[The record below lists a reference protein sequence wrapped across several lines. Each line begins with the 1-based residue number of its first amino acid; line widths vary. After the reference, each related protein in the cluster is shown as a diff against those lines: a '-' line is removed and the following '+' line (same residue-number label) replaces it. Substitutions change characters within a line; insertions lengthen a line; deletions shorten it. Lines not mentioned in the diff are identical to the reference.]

1 MKQKL
6 LALVVLLICGV
17 SAAKAQKISVEA
29 FNRIDR
35 DMGARV
41 AKVRDINS
49 DLCALIKIET
59 IETGF
64 EFSGC
69 IIEKTE
75 QKTGEIWVFVSPGV
89 KFLTIKHKDFGV
101 LRNYNFPQSIESGVV
116 YQMKLSTEAKETK
129 MDTAKMADMIDK
141 KMEELNKKIAELEQ
155 KQKQIETQVDKGK
168 NAQAL
173 KEKEAQEKKEREE
186 QARREAQA
194 KKEKEAQ
201 ERKEREAQA
210 RREAQALKEKKAQE
224 RKEVRLKLPK
234 ETFIMLNAAYSVAPQ
249 TSVGVTFG
257 MQKTWGWYVSV
268 ASGFNFDNLDP
279 NPPLAD
285 IDGTGD
291 RFYTGEQ
298 TSSRLSLHA
307 GIMYRVAKPL
317 SLKLGL
323 GYGVRNSTFSTSNG
337 DNVLIKNNSHNGLEY
352 SAGVHL
358 SFGRFALSAD
368 VLGVGLKF
376 KYSEIK
382 IGIGYN
388 LKIKKHENKEQKGE

>member
-6 LALVVLLICGV
+6 IALVVLLICGI

-116 YQMKLSTEAKETK
+116 YQMKLSTEAKEVK
-129 MDTAKMADMIDK
+129 IDTSTINKAVDSKIDA
-141 KMEELNKKIAELEQ
+141 KMEEMNKKLAELEQ
-155 KQKQIETQVDKGK
+155 LKQDIQNQPKQEETPVYVKPLSDRDKF
-168 NAQAL
+168 
-173 KEKEAQEKKEREE
+173 
-186 QARREAQA
+186 
-194 KKEKEAQ
+194 
-201 ERKEREAQA
+201 
-210 RREAQALKEKKAQE
+210 
-224 RKEVRLKLPK
+224 V
-234 ETFIMLNAAYSVAPQ
+234 MLTAAYSTSPQ
-249 TSVGVTFG
+249 LSVGLSFG
-257 MQKTWGWYVSV
+257 MLKTWGWYVSV

-291 RFYTGEQ
+291 HFYTGEQ

-307 GIMYRVAKPL
+307 GVMYRVAKPL

-323 GYGVRNSTFSTSNG
+323 GYGVRNSAFSTSNG

-388 LKIKKHENKEQKGE
+388 LKIKKQENKKGE

>member
-6 LALVVLLICGV
+6 IALVVLLICGV

-116 YQMKLSTEAKETK
+116 YQMKLSTEAKEVK
-129 MDTAKMADMIDK
+129 IDTSTINKAVDSKIDA
-141 KMEELNKKIAELEQ
+141 KMEELNKKLALLEEMQ
-155 KQKQIETQVDKGK
+155 KQSSSQKPKRIRPVY
-168 NAQAL
+168 N
-173 KEKEAQEKKEREE
+173 
-186 QARREAQA
+186 
-194 KKEKEAQ
+194 
-201 ERKEREAQA
+201 
-210 RREAQALKEKKAQE
+210 
-224 RKEVRLKLPK
+224 K
-234 ETFIMLNAAYSVAPQ
+234 ETFAMLNAAYSVAPQ
-249 TSVGVTFG
+249 TSFGLTFG
-257 MQKTWGWYVSV
+257 MQKTWGWYVSL
-268 ASGFNFDNLDP
+268 ASGLQFDALGATKED
-279 NPPLAD
+279 A
-285 IDGTGD
+285 DGTND
-291 RFYTGEQ
+291 YFYDDNKT
-298 TSSRLSLHA
+298 TSRLSIHGGA
-307 GIMYRVAKPL
+307 MYRIAKPL
-317 SLKLGL
+317 SIKLGV
-323 GYGVRNSTFSTSNG
+323 GYGVRNLAFTTQDSYC
-337 DNVLIKNNSHNGLEY
+337 IKIHSASHSGLEC

-358 SFGRFALSAD
+358 SFGKMAFSVD
-368 VLGVGLKF
+368 VISIGF
-376 KYSEIK
+376 KYSELK
-382 IGIGYN
+382 LGIGYN
-388 LKIKKHENKEQKGE
+388 FRIKEQKGE

>member
-89 KFLTIKHKDFGV
+89 RFLTIKHKEFGV

-116 YQMKLSTEAKETK
+116 YQMKLSTEAKEVK
-129 MDTAKMADMIDK
+129 IDTSTINKAVDSKIDA
-141 KMEELNKKIAELEQ
+141 KMEELNKKLALLEEMQ
-155 KQKQIETQVDKGK
+155 KQSSSQKPKRIRPVY
-168 NAQAL
+168 N
-173 KEKEAQEKKEREE
+173 
-186 QARREAQA
+186 
-194 KKEKEAQ
+194 
-201 ERKEREAQA
+201 
-210 RREAQALKEKKAQE
+210 
-224 RKEVRLKLPK
+224 K
-234 ETFIMLNAAYSVAPQ
+234 ETFAMLNAAYSVAPQ
-249 TSVGVTFG
+249 TSFGLTFG
-257 MQKTWGWYVSV
+257 MQKTWGWYVSL
-268 ASGFNFDNLDP
+268 ASGLQFDALGATKED
-279 NPPLAD
+279 A
-285 IDGTGD
+285 DGTND
-291 RFYTGEQ
+291 YFYDDNKT
-298 TSSRLSLHA
+298 TSRLSIHGGA
-307 GIMYRVAKPL
+307 MYQIAKPL
-317 SLKLGL
+317 YIKLGV
-323 GYGVRNSTFSTSNG
+323 GYGVRNLAFTTQDG
-337 DNVLIKNNSHNGLEY
+337 DCIKIPSASHSGLEC

-358 SFGRFALSAD
+358 SFGKMAFSVD
-368 VLGVGLKF
+368 VISIGF
-376 KYSEIK
+376 KYSELK
-382 IGIGYN
+382 LGIGYN
-388 LKIKKHENKEQKGE
+388 FKIKEQKGE

>member
-1 MKQKL
+1 MITGMKQKL

-116 YQMKLSTEAKETK
+116 YQMKLSTEAKATK
-129 MDTAKMADMIDK
+129 IDTASVSNIVESKIDA
-141 KMEELNKKIAELEQ
+141 KMEELNKKLALLEEMQ
-155 KQKQIETQVDKGK
+155 KQSSSQKPKRIRPVY
-168 NAQAL
+168 N
-173 KEKEAQEKKEREE
+173 
-186 QARREAQA
+186 
-194 KKEKEAQ
+194 
-201 ERKEREAQA
+201 
-210 RREAQALKEKKAQE
+210 
-224 RKEVRLKLPK
+224 K
-234 ETFIMLNAAYSVAPQ
+234 ETFAMLNAAYSVAPQ
-249 TSVGVTFG
+249 TSFGLTFG

-268 ASGFNFDNLDP
+268 ASGLKFDALGATKED
-279 NPPLAD
+279 A
-285 IDGTGD
+285 DGTND
-291 RFYTGEQ
+291 YFYDDNKT
-298 TSSRLSLHA
+298 TSRLSIHA
-307 GIMYRVAKPL
+307 GAMYRIAKPL
-317 SLKLGL
+317 SIKLGV
-323 GYGVRNSTFSTSNG
+323 GYGIRNLAFTTQDSYC
-337 DNVLIKNNSHNGLEY
+337 IKIHSASHSGLEC

-358 SFGRFALSAD
+358 SFGKMAFSVD
-368 VLGVGLKF
+368 VLSVGF
-376 KYSEIK
+376 KYSEVK
-382 IGIGYN
+382 LGIGYN
-388 LKIKKHENKEQKGE
+388 FRIKEQKGE

>member
-6 LALVVLLICGV
+6 IALVVLLICGV

-116 YQMKLSTEAKETK
+116 YQMKLSTEAKEVK
-129 MDTAKMADMIDK
+129 IDTSTINKAVDSKIDA
-141 KMEELNKKIAELEQ
+141 KMEEMNKKLAELEQ
-155 KQKQIETQVDKGK
+155 LKQDIQNQPKQEETPVYVKPLSDRDKFVI
-168 NAQAL
+168 L
-173 KEKEAQEKKEREE
+173 
-186 QARREAQA
+186 
-194 KKEKEAQ
+194 
-201 ERKEREAQA
+201 
-210 RREAQALKEKKAQE
+210 
-224 RKEVRLKLPK
+224 
-234 ETFIMLNAAYSVAPQ
+234 TAAYSTSPQ
-249 TSVGVTFG
+249 LSLGLSFG
-257 MQKTWGWYVSV
+257 MLKTWGWYVSV
-268 ASGFNFDNLDP
+268 ASGLKFDALKAQREDD
-279 NPPLAD
+279 AAGTAGYYY
-285 IDGTGD
+285 DGNN
-291 RFYTGEQ
+291 
-298 TSSRLSLHA
+298 TSARLSAHA
-307 GIMYRVAKPL
+307 GIMYRVAKPMAI
-317 SLKLGL
+317 KLGL
-323 GYGVRNSTFSTSNG
+323 GYGIRNLAFSTFDG
-337 DNVLIKNNSHNGLEY
+337 DYVMINSASHKGLEC

-358 SFGRFALSAD
+358 SLGRMALAVD
-368 VLGVGLKF
+368 LLTIGF

-382 IGIGYN
+382 VGIGYN
-388 LKIKKHENKEQKGE
+388 FKIREYEDKKGE